1 MFCALVNG
9 EGEVTDFLRLP
20 HFTKRRNAWREEER
34 EKKVSPGVAV
44 TEMNVGSSGQKPS
57 SFSTLIF
64 YFPFQAQDIETL
76 KKFLLNKKPHVVTIA
91 GENRSVLVFLPLP
104 SLFAVLSL
112 CLSTF
117 HCFQDP
123 ALCSPLNPFGCLSL
137 GMLRC

>member
-34 EKKVSPGVAV
+34 EKKVSLGAAV
-44 TEMNVGSSGQKPS
+44 TEMNVGSSEQKPS

-64 YFPFQAQDIETL
+64 YLHFQAQDIETL

-91 GENRSVLVFLPLP
+91 GENRSVFMLLPLP
-104 SLFAVLSL
+104 SLFAVLPL

-117 HCFQDP
+117 HCSQDP
-123 ALCSPLNPFGCLSL
+123 ALCSPLNPLGCLSL